1 MTDVLTRATG
11 VEDCGMRGLGCM
23 RIATLVLAITMG
35 CGTRGPQPCDVTGT
49 VTLDGMPIEHG
60 QLIFR
65 PSDPHAAPRA
75 ATVRDG
81 RYRVELP
88 AGVMIVE
95 VSSSRPAAGTPTR
108 DMGPGYEEV
117 VPSRYR
123 GPDSP
128 LSIVVTEAG
137 ENTFSLVLES
147 DPSSS
152 R

>member
-1 MTDVLTRATG
+1 
-11 VEDCGMRGLGCM
+11 MRHRGIPDRQYIRLVVF
-23 RIATLVLAITMG
+23 VLAMTIG
-35 CGTRGPQPCDVTGT
+35 CGTRGTPLCVVTGT
-49 VTLDGMPIEHG
+49 VTLDGAPIEHG
-60 QLIFR
+60 QLTFR

-75 ATVRDG
+75 ATVLDG

-88 AGVMIVE
+88 AGKMIVE
-95 VSSSRPAAGTPTR
+95 VSSSRPAAGSPTR

-128 LSIVVTEAG
+128 LSIVVAKSSK
-137 ENTFSLVLES
+137 NTFTLVLES
-147 DPSSS
+147 DGDSLGN